1 MLNNQAARNV
11 VSRFID
17 PVARRLLAVGLTP
30 DAVTY
35 IGAAGTVASA
45 LWFFPRGQFI
55 PGVIL
60 IAVFAISDLLD
71 GTMARL
77 SGKAGPW
84 GNYLDSTL
92 DRVADGAV
100 FGAVLIYFA
109 THGESWPTAAAW
121 VCLVGGFTIS
131 YAKARAESVGATANV
146 GIAER
151 AERLIVIL
159 AAAFITGFGVSWVL
173 PVATAV
179 LAVLTLVTI
188 AQRFTHV
195 RAQLIRRPAD
205 AVTPAEDVPPSRPQT
220 PAAGTPS
227 TGRSSAQ
234 AQDPVSRT
242 DTPQDPDQGTL
253 PGLDQR

>member
-1 MLNNQAARNV
+1 MLNNQAARNA

-71 GTMARL
+71 GTMARQ

-109 THGESWPTAAAW
+109 THGETWPTAAAW

-205 AVTPAEDVPPSRPQT
+205 AATPAGDASASAPHT
-220 PAAGTPS
+220 PTAGSPNA
-227 TGRSSAQ
+227 GRSSAP

-242 DTPQDPDQGTL
+242 DAPNDPDQGTL

>member
-1 MLNNQAARNV
+1 MLNNQEARGAV
-11 VSRFID
+11 ARFID
-17 PVARRLLAVGLTP
+17 PVAKALLRVGLTP

-35 IGAAGTVASA
+35 IGAAGTAVSA
-45 LWFFPRGQFI
+45 LWFFPRGQFV

-60 IAVFAISDLLD
+60 IAVFAVSDLLD

-77 SGKAGPW
+77 SGRAGPW

-100 FGAVLIYFA
+100 FGGVLIFFA
-109 THGESWPTAAAW
+109 TRGETWPTAAAW

-159 AAAFITGFGVSWVL
+159 LAAFVTGLGVAWVL

-179 LAVLTLVTI
+179 LALLTLVTI

-195 RAQLIRRPAD
+195 RAQLVRRQPD
-205 AVTPAEDVPPSRPQT
+205 AATTPDDATT
-220 PAAGTPS
+220 PGS
-227 TGRSSAQ
+227 GEQ
-234 AQDPVSRT
+234 
-242 DTPQDPDQGTL
+242 
-253 PGLDQR
+253 